1 MSDFEQRK
9 SDHLDLAISGDVGFR
24 RTSLLEQLT
33 LVHCSLPEISLDEI
47 DLSTNIAGIRC
58 RSPLLIS
65 GMTGGNTRAG
75 DVNRLLASV
84 AEKGGYPIGLGS
96 GRAMIASG
104 KLDAKIGA
112 SYVLRDV
119 APTVPI
125 LANLGAVQAAAVPTS
140 LVDEMVG
147 FVGANALCLHL
158 NPAQEMI
165 QPGGDRDFRGCLAG
179 IGRLSRDLSVPVIV
193 KETGNGISRA
203 VAEQLAR
210 VGVEHIDVSGSGGT
224 SWVGVET
231 RRAVSP
237 KRELGE
243 LFWDWGIPTAATL
256 LQVQAGRFR
265 TVIASGGIH
274 TGLDVA
280 KAIALGADAA
290 GMARPLLQA
299 LDAGGVEGALERLTT
314 VEEELKTAMLLTGS
328 RTVAQLKKAPRNM
341 AAELNS
347 WREV

>member
-24 RTSLLEQLT
+24 RTSLFEQVT
-33 LVHCSLPEISLDEI
+33 LVHCSLPEISIDEI
-47 DLSTNIAGIRC
+47 DLTTNVAGIRC

-84 AEKGGYPIGLGS
+84 AEEGGYAIGLGS
-96 GRAMIASG
+96 QRAMIASG
-104 KLDAKIGA
+104 KLDEKVGA
-112 SYVLRDV
+112 SYQLRDV
-119 APTVPI
+119 APTAPI
-125 LANLGAVQAAAVPTS
+125 FANLGAVQAAAFPTS
-140 LVDEMVG
+140 LVEDMVG

-179 IGRLSRDLSVPVIV
+179 IGRLANELSVPVIV
-193 KETGNGISRA
+193 KETGNGVSRS

-210 VGVEHIDVSGSGGT
+210 VGVEHIDVSGAGGT

-231 RRAVSP
+231 RRAVGQ
-237 KRELGE
+237 KQELGE
-243 LFWDWGIPTAATL
+243 LFWDWGIPTAAAL
-256 LQVQAGRFR
+256 LQVQGGRFQ
-265 TVIASGGIH
+265 TVIASGGIY
-274 TGLDVA
+274 TGIDVA

-299 LDAGGVEGALERLTT
+299 LDAAGVEGALRRLKF
-314 VEEELKTAMLLTGS
+314 VEEELRTAMLLTGS
-328 RTVAQLKKAPRNM
+328 RTVSQLKKVPRNV
-341 AAELNS
+341 APELSS
-347 WREV
+347 WGLI